1 MKEVKGVVEEVRGAE
16 GGEVKEARG
25 VKGVRDAEGGK
36 VKEVRGGACELD
48 PWRVVEVIGGES
60 W

>member
-1 MKEVKGVVEEVRGAE
+1 MVRGAE